1 MTSNVFIGIDVSTA
15 TLDVAI
21 LPIGETFT
29 VNNDDKGFKA
39 LIKRLAPLK
48 PELIVMEATGGLQ
61 NPVAIAL
68 TEAGLPVAIVNPR
81 NVRHFAKALGVLAKT
96 DTLDAFVIARF
107 AERMRPEARPL
118 PEKQMR
124 ELMACM
130 ARRSQLTE
138 MMTAEKNRLTTVSK
152 SFQTSIKRHIAY
164 IKKEVKAIDQQIAA
178 MIEASPLWK
187 AKDELLQSAPGVG
200 ATVSATLT
208 AFLPELGKL
217 DRKEI
222 AALAGLAPIN
232 RDSGKFRGRRAIW
245 GGRSAVRTMLYLAA
259 LAAIRTNQAMK
270 RCYAKLLAKG
280 KVKKV
285 AIVACMRRLLTALNA
300 MCRDNAPWSN
310 LATGFSVDT

>member
-1 MTSNVFIGIDVSTA
+1 MSEAFFIGIDVSKA

-21 LPIGETFT
+21 LPGGETFT
-29 VNNDDKGFKA
+29 VNNDEKGFKA
-39 LIKRLAPLK
+39 LIKRLAPIK

-61 NPVAIAL
+61 NPAAIAL
-68 TEAGLPVAIVNPR
+68 AEAGLPVAIVNPR

-96 DTLDAFVIARF
+96 DALDAFVIARF
-107 AERMRPEARPL
+107 AERMRPTARPL
-118 PEKQMR
+118 PDKEQR
-124 ELMACM
+124 ELVMCLT
-130 ARRSQLTE
+130 RRSQLTG
-138 MMTAEKNRLTTVSK
+138 MMTAEKNRLSSAPK
-152 SFQTSIKRHIAY
+152 GLQASIKKHISY
-164 IKKEVKAIDQQIAA
+164 MKKEVKAIDQQAAA
-178 MIEASPLWK
+178 MIEASSLWK

-232 RDSGKFRGRRAIW
+232 RDSGKFRGKRAIW
-245 GGRSAVRTMLYLAA
+245 GGRAAVRTMLYLAA